1 MKRNGKLLVKQVAI
15 TIIAVILVTLVMAVY
30 GISATTGIYNEM
42 IEEVVRVACLEFR
55 AELNVGKPGDLR
67 MDADGS
73 VYKGEVK
80 ITGNNEVID
89 EMKRLTG
96 LDYSIF
102 YQDNRSATTLVDEN
116 GTRMLEGKASEQAK
130 QCLLTGQEVYIPNAM
145 LGGKTYF
152 MYYVPLVNSDGS
164 VVGMLSTGR
173 ESTDVMREI
182 SQQRNTM
189 ILIALAFIV
198 VVACIGIISIQKTNR
213 VMHDI
218 VQALEQLSDGRL
230 SISID
235 PKTLQR
241 KDELGIIAESTKKL
255 DDELLE
261 VVTEIVELSHEVT
274 SSSAE
279 VHDSTTQATE
289 ASSQV
294 SLAMDEVSQGAVTQ
308 AENLQDSAED
318 TLRIGTDIDGI
329 SGDIHELDRYAEEMM
344 QACQHALGALKLLIG
359 HNEDVMRAMK
369 GIGEHISSTNDSVK
383 DIAEMANFIDDISA
397 QTNLLSLNASI
408 EAARAGE
415 AGRGFAVVADE
426 IRSLADQ
433 SKEATTHINEIID
446 KLISQSEETVSTANE
461 LDSKLQAQSEQLSST
476 RSDMDLMVNEVEKV
490 AENSRKITNHIKTV
504 NESKNNLIN
513 TFSDLSAISEENA
526 AATEETNASMETL
539 NGIFQ
544 SIDHAAGE
552 LKHVSDEMHKMLQ
565 FFQLDGQSLE

>member
-1 MKRNGKLLVKQVAI
+1 VKRNRKLLTKQVAI
-15 TIIAVILVTLVMAVY
+15 TIIAVVLVSIILAGY
-30 GISATTGIYNEM
+30 GIFKMNSIYTSM
-42 IEEVVRVACLEFR
+42 IEEVVRVGTLEYQ
-55 AELNVGKPGDLR
+55 AELNIAKPGDLT
-67 MDADGS
+67 MDADGT
-73 VYKGEVK
+73 VYKGEFQ
-80 ITGNNEVID
+80 ITGNNSVID
-89 EMKRLTG
+89 EMKQLTG

-102 YQDNRSATTLVDEN
+102 YGDLRIATTILDEN
-116 GTRMLEGKASEQAK
+116 GARMVNGRAPEETRRCYEGGE
-130 QCLLTGQEVYIPNAM
+130 EFFIPNAVR
-145 LGGKTYF
+145 GGKIYF
-152 MYYVPLVNSDGS
+152 MYYVPVTNSDGQT
-164 VVGMLSTGR
+164 VGMLSVGR
-173 ESTDVMREI
+173 ESTSVVNEMNRDRMI
-182 SQQRNTM
+182 M
-189 ILIALAFIV
+189 ILVALAF
-198 VVACIGIISIQKTNR
+198 VVAVVIIGLISIRKTNK

-230 SISID
+230 SINID
-235 PKTLQR
+235 PKTLNR
-241 KDELGIIAESTKKL
+241 RDELGIIAESTKKL
-255 DDELLE
+255 DDELME
-261 VVTEIVELSHEVT
+261 VVTEIVELSAEVT
-274 SSSAE
+274 TASSE

-289 ASSQV
+289 ASAQV

-329 SGDIHELDRYAEEMM
+329 SGDIHELDGYAEEMM
-344 QACQHALGALKLLIG
+344 SACQHALSALKVLIG
-359 HNEDVMRAMK
+359 HNEDVMREMK
-369 GIGEHISSTNDSVK
+369 GIGEHIISTNNSVK
-383 DIAEMANFIDDISA
+383 DIAEMSNFIDDISA

-433 SKEATTHINEIID
+433 SKGAATHINEIVE

-461 LDSKLQAQSEQLSST
+461 LDNKLQIQSEQLIAT
-476 RSDMDLMVNEVEKV
+476 RGDMDLMVTEVEKV
-490 AENSRKITNHIKTV
+490 AESSRMITNHIKTV

-552 LKHVSDEMHKMLQ
+552 LRHVSDEMHKMLQ
-565 FFQLDGQSLE
+565 FFQM